1 MHTPPHSSPQSNYS
15 KKSPVSDAA
24 CQGGARMYKP
34 EGMQQLHICCVVQ
47 QHDALNAW
55 ASLIQMGSSATAY
68 ATQVGCVSCDQQ
80 LATSIMQHDTTLF
93 PKPLQFLKTGPPH
106 PAWLSGAELSCPCQP
121 CMPSSKLLL
130 LQDAVLDLLTAAA
143 QACWLA

>member
-55 ASLIQMGSSATAY
+55 ASPIQMGSSATAY
-68 ATQVGCVSCDQQ
+68 ATQVGFVSCDQQ
-80 LATSIMQHDTTLF
+80 LATSIMQHDTTLV
-93 PKPLQFLKTGPPH
+93 LSHCSFLKQVNHIQPGCQALNCPVPASLACHPPNYCTYKM
-106 PAWLSGAELSCPCQP
+106 LFLIC
-121 CMPSSKLLL
+121 
-130 LQDAVLDLLTAAA
+130 
-143 QACWLA
+143 